1 MMITATEIASA
12 LDEDLLNAALDEMF
26 AGKPHDELYQSCVE
40 LMHTQRAEFMNAL
53 NEIIDETDMLL
64 LIASRYIEQKSRWI
78 QQNLVLNYRMMTSGT
93 YDMDLAFRAS
103 VLSFLLGRI
112 EPFIDDASLARINEL
127 LNEPIL
133 TTA

>member
-12 LDEDLLNAALDEMF
+12 LDEGHLNSALDEMF
-26 AGKPHDELYQSCVE
+26 AGKPHDELYRTCLE
-40 LMHTQRAEFMNAL
+40 LMHSQRAEFMNDLA
-53 NEIIDETDMLL
+53 EIVDDADVLL
-64 LIASRYIEQKSRWI
+64 LLASRYIEQKSRWI

-93 YDMDLAFRAS
+93 YDIDLAFRAS

-112 EPFIDDASLARINEL
+112 EPFIDEASLARINEL

-133 TTA
+133 ATA

>member
-1 MMITATEIASA
+1 MKITATELASA
-12 LDEDLLNAALDEMF
+12 LDENLLNATLDEMF
-26 AGKPHDELYQSCVE
+26 AGKPHDELYRSCVE
-40 LMHTQRAEFMNAL
+40 LMHAQRAEFMDAL
-53 NEIIDETDMLL
+53 VEIVDETDMLL

-93 YDMDLAFRAS
+93 YDVDLAFKAS

-133 TTA
+133 VSA